1 MTAVDNPRGV
11 GRVVLPDDL
20 VLLDVPYQVTLHHEE
35 GTDEVHM
42 HGTLDVSYE
51 TATRLME
58 IPMMLTLVLEDGRAV
73 DFRMTATTGQI
84 TNESWTS

>member
-20 VLLDVPYQVTLHHEE
+20 VLLDVPYEVTLHQEE
-35 GTDEVHM
+35 GTDDVHM
-42 HGTLDVSYE
+42 HGRLDVSYE

-84 TNESWTS
+84 TNER